1 MIEKTKQGQHER
13 NAIFEELKNKRRRF
27 VGNLGHP
34 ISSKQERTKAACYC
48 GHQDAIP
55 GLGAVLFSLLPS
67 PDPVQKSACNNS

>member
-1 MIEKTKQGQHER
+1 MNEKTKQGQLER
-13 NAIFEELKNKRRRF
+13 KPIFEELKNTRIF
-27 VGNLGHP
+27 VENLGHP
-34 ISSKQERTKAACYC
+34 ISSKQERTKATCYC